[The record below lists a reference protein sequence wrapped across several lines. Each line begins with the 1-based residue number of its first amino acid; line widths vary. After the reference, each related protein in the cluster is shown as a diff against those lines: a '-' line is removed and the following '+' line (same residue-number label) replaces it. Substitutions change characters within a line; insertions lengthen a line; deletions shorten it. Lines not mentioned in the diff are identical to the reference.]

1 MSVKEFFV
9 LMMVCM
15 IWGLHFVVM
24 KYTVG
29 NTADPLFYAAVRMTI
44 VAVLLSPLLKW
55 HKGLMPLVIGAG
67 LGYGALNYAFMFP
80 ALTLTT
86 ASAAAVTIELFVPF
100 SIILSVIFLGE
111 RIGKFKLAGIILAFL
126 GVMFVAS
133 AKPDEAVGPYFLLGI
148 ILMMGAAMSEA
159 VGAVLVKKVKGIGPL
174 QLLAWFA
181 VVGSVVLWALS
192 LALEGDQMRA
202 FHGDNLVPFLFAL
215 AYSALLVSIVAH
227 GSYYWLLQRL
237 PISMVSTAG
246 LMTTLVAV
254 ISSVLILK
262 EPLTPALLMGG
273 SMTLSGVAVIL
284 WRNRAENKL
293 AKAAS
298 V

>member
-9 LMMVCM
+9 LMIVCI

-44 VAVLLSPLLKW
+44 VAVLLAHKLKW
-55 HKGLMPLVIGAG
+55 HTGLMPLVIGAG
-67 LGYGALNYAFMFP
+67 LSYGALNYAFMFP
-80 ALTLTT
+80 ALKLTT

-100 SIILSVIFLGE
+100 SIILSVLFLGE

-126 GVMFVAS
+126 GVMLVAS
-133 AKPDEAVGPYFLLGI
+133 AKPDEAAGPYFLLGI
-148 ILMMGAAMSEA
+148 FLMMGAAMSEA

-181 VVGSVVLWALS
+181 VVGSIVLWALS
-192 LALEGDQMRA
+192 LILEQDQMRA
-202 FHGDNLVPFLFAL
+202 FQGDNFVPFLLAL

-237 PISMVSTAG
+237 PISVVSTSG
-246 LMTTLVAV
+246 LITTLVAV
-254 ISSVLILK
+254 IASALILG
-262 EPLTPALLMGG
+262 EALTPFLIAGG
-273 SMTLSGVAVIL
+273 LMTLSGVALIL
-284 WRNRAENKL
+284 WRNKVENKRV
-293 AKAAS
+293 KATS